1 MFDNRSSFK
10 RIHFV
15 STRDTAHLPAALY
28 EALAISTANGVANNK
43 LIPPAR
49 DLLAASLRLL
59 RPGGIMAIDNT
70 LWHDKVADPA
80 QRDAETIAIRTV
92 VNSIRDDERWLA
104 SLLPVG
110 DGLLVAV
117 RQSDD

>member
-1 MFDNRSSFK
+1 MHIDGAK
-10 RIHFV
+10 DEYPEYV
-15 STRDTAHLPAALY
+15 EEAA
-28 EALAISTANGVANNK
+28 
-43 LIPPAR
+43 
-49 DLLAASLRLL
+49 RLL